1 MKMQIKEFAEFTG
14 VSVRTLHYYDEIGL
28 LTPAFVDRA
37 TGYRF
42 YDKNSLL
49 RMQEILFYRELDF
62 SLKSIGEILS
72 SSNYDKNRALKEQKH
87 LLTLKKERLERLIS
101 SIDGAMKG
109 ENIMKAFDNSEFE
122 RHKAEAKAKWGNTD
136 AYKEH
141 TERTKNYSKQK
152 WIDLAE
158 GMDYIMAEFA
168 MCMRKDET
176 PDSVEVQNL
185 VEMLQNHITENY
197 YLCTNE
203 ILAGLGQMYVADE
216 RFKNNIDKHA
226 DGTAAF
232 ICEAIEV
239 YCSK

>member
-1 MKMQIKEFAEFTG
+1 MQIKEFAEFTG

-28 LTPAFVDRA
+28 LTPAFVDRS

-42 YDKNSLL
+42 YDENSLL

-72 SSNYDKNRALKEQKH
+72 SPNYDKNKALKEQKH

-101 SIDGAMKG
+101 AIDGAVNG
-109 ENIMKAFDNSEFE
+109 ESVMKAFDNSEFE
-122 RHKAEAKAKWGNTD
+122 KHKDEVKEKWGKTD
-136 AYKEH
+136 AYREH
-141 TERTKNYSKQK
+141 AQRTKNYSKQK
-152 WIDLAE
+152 WNDLAA
-158 GMDYIMAEFA
+158 GMDHIMAEFA
-168 MCMRKDET
+168 LCMRKDET
-176 PDSVEVQNL
+176 PDSAVAQNL
-185 VEMLQNHITENY
+185 VKLLQNHITENY

-232 ICEAIEV
+232 ICEAIEI
-239 YCSK
+239 YCRK